1 MFARI
6 IGNLT
11 QGNDKLI
18 TDKENIEFV
27 NRPVQDEIFKVI
39 NDEREDTVGN

>member
-1 MFARI
+1 MVARI

-11 QGNDKLI
+11 QSNDKLI
-18 TDKENIEFV
+18 MDKENIEFV

>member
-1 MFARI
+1 MFAQI

-11 QGNDKLI
+11 QNYDKLI
-18 TDKENIEFV
+18 MDKENIEFV

-39 NDEREDTVGN
+39 KYEREDTVGN